1 MALTNRQPV
10 ASYYEPQEQYRSTE
24 LQSVQ
29 PIPQQKPLQSR
40 HKKRMTR
47 GEGLFYIAVNVALV
61 FGVLQCARTFI
72 GDSFNIAR
80 LLQSQSSVQK
90 FNHQTLTEQKVL
102 KDRIR
107 VYSSASG
114 IEELA
119 RNYLDMVGENELP
132 VRVQ

>member
-1 MALTNRQPV
+1 MALTNRQQV
-10 ASYYEPQEQYRSTE
+10 AYYEYQEQFRPSE
-24 LQSVQ
+24 LPSVQ
-29 PIPQQKPLQSR
+29 PAPQKPLQSR
-40 HKKRMTR
+40 QKKRMTR
-47 GEGLFYIAVNVALV
+47 GEGFFYIAVNVALV

-90 FNHQTLTEQKVL
+90 FNHQTLTEQKQL

-107 VYSSASG
+107 IYSSASG

-119 RNYLDMVGENELP
+119 RNYLDMVGEDELP
-132 VRVQ
+132 VRIQ

>member
-1 MALTNRQPV
+1 MAFTNRQQ
-10 ASYYEPQEQYRSTE
+10 AAYYYDVEEHYTPSG

-29 PIPQQKPLQSR
+29 SMPQKPLQSR
-40 HKKRMTR
+40 QKKRMTR
-47 GEGLFYIAVNVALV
+47 GEGFFYIAVNVALV

-80 LLQSQSSVQK
+80 LLQSQSSVQR
-90 FNHQTLTEQKVL
+90 FNHQTLAEQKQL
-102 KDRIR
+102 KERIR
-107 VYSSASG
+107 NYSSPFG

-119 RNYLDMVGENELP
+119 RNYLGMVGENELP

>member
-1 MALTNRQPV
+1 MALTNRQQ
-10 ASYYEPQEQYRSTE
+10 AYYEYQVQFTPSE
-24 LQSVQ
+24 LPSVQ
-29 PIPQQKPLQSR
+29 PIPQKPLQSR
-40 HKKRMTR
+40 QKKRMTR
-47 GEGLFYIAVNVALV
+47 GEGFFYVAVNVALV

-90 FNHQTLTEQKVL
+90 FNHQTLTEQKQL

-107 VYSSASG
+107 IYSSASG